1 MIRIHSFRTG
11 LAALA
16 VVLAGGLASCNDDI
30 EVGKA
35 DGSGLETV
43 DEIFCRIENC
53 SGVRARTVEMRTRTL
68 TPEFRIVLSKA
79 APEAVDAALKVDESL
94 LEAYNAANGTDF
106 ELFPSN
112 AVSLEEQGAVVI
124 APGDLASHPL
134 ALTLRPDATLVPGE
148 TYVLPLSLE
157 SRTAGIKPSAD
168 SEQYLLFVKALG
180 ERPSTDKGTGIVTI
194 CYVECNSNNPLNAG
208 EWRLRR
214 SGKPIVDIV
223 NLFAA
228 NIRYD
233 EERGRIGVK
242 INSNI
247 QHILDHREKYIV
259 PLQEMG
265 IKVCLT
271 ILGDHDG
278 TGVANLS
285 DEAAREFAAELRA
298 IVTAYGLDGVDFDDE
313 WSDYDKHP
321 LRPGCVE
328 RGPYPYARLLYETK
342 KAMPD
347 KLCTLYYIGA
357 VTPWPEM
364 GFNGFD
370 RMVDGVMPGDFID
383 YAYDAMYGS
392 LNISGYSSIL
402 GMERSG
408 WGPSSIEL
416 ESANLWNLDV
426 VRRDGYGVQVVYHL
440 RAADGDGG
448 ASYLSMYKNVF
459 DQMAMKL
466 YDDTG
471 VVFSGKNWHADWQ

>member
-1 MIRIHSFRTG
+1 MISDKYIRAG
-11 LAALA
+11 LTVLALA
-16 VVLAGGLASCNDDI
+16 LAGGLVSCSDDI
-30 EVGKA
+30 EPEKA
-35 DGSGLETV
+35 DGSGLTV
-43 DEIFCRIENC
+43 VDDIYCRIENC
-53 SGVRARTVEMRTRTL
+53 GGIRAQHLEMRTEAL
-68 TPEFRIVLSKA
+68 TSEFRIALSKA
-79 APEAVDAALKVDESL
+79 APTAVDATLEVDPTL
-94 LEAYNAANGTDF
+94 LESFAEEGETDYAI
-106 ELFPSN
+106 FP
-112 AVSLEEQGAVVI
+112 ADLVAIEEQGEVLI
-124 APGDLASHPL
+124 APGDLQSHPVAVNL
-134 ALTLRPDATLVPGE
+134 RPGDALTVGT
-148 TYVLPLSLE
+148 TYVLPLRVEL
-157 SRTAGIKPSAD
+157 RTEGVQPVD
-168 SEQYLLFVKALG
+168 SKGYMLFVKAVGAL
-180 ERPSTDKGTGIVTI
+180 PSTDKGTGIVTI
-194 CYVECNSNNPLNAG
+194 CYVECNGNNPLNAG

-228 NIRYD
+228 NIRYI
-233 EERGRIGVK
+233 EQTGRIGVW
-242 INSNI
+242 INPNI
-247 QHILDHREKYIV
+247 QHLLDHRDKYIK
-259 PLQEMG
+259 PLQDMG
-265 IKVCLT
+265 MKVCLT

-285 DEAAREFAAELRA
+285 DEAAREFAAELRS

-313 WSDYDKHP
+313 WSDYDKYP
-321 LRPGCVE
+321 IRPGCVE

-342 KAMPD
+342 KALPD
-347 KLCTLYYIGA
+347 KLVTLYYIGA

-392 LNISGYSSIL
+392 LNITGYQSIL
-402 GMERSG
+402 GMGRSG

-448 ASYLSMYKNVF
+448 VSYVSTYKNVF
-459 DQMAMKL
+459 DQMAVKL

-471 VVFSGKNWHADWQ
+471 VVFSGKSWHADWK